1 MDSVYEDV
9 RHILENRRIR
19 SEIVSREMNDRL
31 REEHPS
37 IAAIEEEID
46 QLEMERMLMAIRGES
61 SEELL
66 KNIEKKRESRKQIL
80 SKCGVDLKAFE
91 PKPFLVI
98 R

>member
-37 IAAIEEEID
+37 IAAIEDEID

-61 SEELL
+61 SEDLL
-66 KNIEKKRESRKQIL
+66 KNIEKKNFGMIWN
-80 SKCGVDLKAFE
+80 
-91 PKPFLVI
+91 
-98 R
+98 